1 MSVVQTLPL
10 GRCYFSVD
18 SEMVKNIRISDT
30 LHTAWFG
37 GKKLH
42 TMEKC
47 SRKGSVLWL
56 QLLLI
61 PLGDIIS
68 EQNAYSTDLWG

>member
-47 SRKGSVLWL
+47 SRKGSVL
-56 QLLLI
+56 
-61 PLGDIIS
+61 
-68 EQNAYSTDLWG
+68 